1 VPQSSSTTA
10 RTFLVDTLKRR
21 PSRLL
26 SQQER
31 LLAPLVPLKKLRGEV
46 PASQPRNHKRKF
58 SYARLEH
65 FIPVPVAVPLA
76 FFGAFVGLALSC
88 SGTKASSIWFTMPS
102 TNQAKPS
109 SRTNN
114 PCKRSRSTVT
124 YPFSLLVVEIVTLLI
139 YQGEGWLSCLKPHQF
154 YTIIMDT
161 TRMKRRSSLVSC
173 LKTHLHIGDLRPVR
187 RHRERNRK

>member
-1 VPQSSSTTA
+1 LHRAETVVLENSVPQSSSTTA

-88 SGTKASSIWFTMPS
+88 SGTKHRVFGSLCPPPTGPS
-102 TNQAKPS
+102 HHPGQAI
-109 SRTNN
+109 
-114 PCKRSRSTVT
+114 CA
-124 YPFSLLVVEIVTLLI
+124 
-139 YQGEGWLSCLKPHQF
+139 
-154 YTIIMDT
+154 
-161 TRMKRRSSLVSC
+161 
-173 LKTHLHIGDLRPVR
+173 VR
-187 RHRERNRK
+187 EQR